1 MLLELDNEI
10 VRLAQSG
17 STEAF
22 GVLVNH
28 YEQQVYR
35 LVRII
40 AACDR
45 DAEELL
51 EATFLRAREN
61 LAEYEGEEKFYT
73 WLARI
78 AVHAAVTR
86 LRPRHPFTRDL
97 FDEPIDNVDAMS
109 TPGRVQEWVQHPR
122 RGYRKADLDAI
133 LSRALED
140 LDAPLRIVFA
150 LGDIEKFSLEEI
162 ANILGLSVTVARTY
176 WMRARLR
183 LRSNLSVWF
192 ENLSVS
198 ASY

>member
-1 MLLELDNEI
+1 MLLGLDNET

-17 STEAF
+17 NAEAF

-40 AACDR
+40 AACDG

-51 EATFLRAREN
+51 EATFLHAREN
-61 LAEYEGEEKFYT
+61 LAEYDGEEKFYT

-86 LRPRHPFTRDL
+86 LRPRHPFTWDL
-97 FDEPIDNVDAMS
+97 FDEPMDNAEAMS
-109 TPGRVQEWVQHPR
+109 TPGRVQGWVQHPR
-122 RGYRKADLDAI
+122 HSYSKADLDTI

-176 WMRARLR
+176 
-183 LRSNLSVWF
+183 
-192 ENLSVS
+192 
-198 ASY
+198 